1 MSGETYQVSWNILKI
16 SALLL
21 YSIYI
26 YTMCFCRV
34 GSYMIRLELGWVF
47 SILKQQFLPVPK
59 TGSLQVAGELVTD
72 G

>member
-1 MSGETYQVSWNILKI
+1 
-16 SALLL
+16 
-21 YSIYI
+21 
-26 YTMCFCRV
+26 MCFCRV
-34 GSYMIRLELGWVF
+34 GSYMIHLELGWVF